1 MVALDGT
8 EIWRTIPPEEK
19 LELMSQAHAKGIF
32 AALVGIML
40 GGTLAVALH
49 QGWLLW
55 ASLIS
60 SPFIFQFAAGKAWR
74 GLRPR
79 LVLEYLAAR
88 SAARRYAFSNKGKD
102 LTLNLM
108 FRGKL
113 SQVFD
118 EENLQEALEAVF
130 ENTSEAAVWV
140 ALFGDSV
147 VMMSE
152 DVGGARLQLAQVL
165 NDKIS
170 IDSRPADSGRDYAND
185 KELLITIRTKREEE
199 RRYKL
204 TSKHPAALIVFEKK
218 ARQQL
223 ETLKKGGA
231 EADAEISE
239 LGDSMDSDME
249 IPQLDEY

>member
-1 MVALDGT
+1 MAALDGT
-8 EIWRTIPPEEK
+8 EIWRSIPPEEK

-32 AALVGIML
+32 AAFIGIML

-49 QGWLLW
+49 LSWLLW

-60 SPFIFQFAAGKAWR
+60 APFIFQFAAGKAWR

-102 LTLNLM
+102 LSLSLM
-108 FRGKL
+108 FRGTL
-113 SQVFD
+113 TREFD
-118 EENLQEALEAVF
+118 EDKLQEALEATF
-130 ENTSEAAVWV
+130 ENTREAAVWV

-152 DVGGARLQLAQVL
+152 EPGGARLQFAQVL

-170 IDSRPADSGRDYAND
+170 IDSRSTDSGREYAND
-185 KELLITIRTKREEE
+185 KEVLLTVKN
-199 RRYKL
+199 RRDDEQRFKL

-223 ETLKKGGA
+223 EALKKSGA
-231 EADAEISE
+231 DNAISE
-239 LGDSMDSDME
+239 LEGGMDSDME